1 MIILYK
7 SNHCPHCRQIEDIL
21 QVCDIP
27 YEARNV
33 TEKPDYKRRLRSIGV
48 RSLPVLEYGDIVITD
63 TESMI
68 NWVQNNEISL
78 KREWGDPVSDGLQGE
93 KHANKTKLL

>member
-1 MIILYK
+1 MIVLYK
-7 SNHCPHCRQIEDIL
+7 SNYCPHCRQMEDIL

-33 TEKPDYKRRLRSIGV
+33 TEKPDYKRKLRKIGV

-63 TESMI
+63 MESMI
-68 NWVQNNEISL
+68 NWVQNNENSL
-78 KREWGDPVSDGLQGE
+78 KREWGDPVSGGLQSD
-93 KHANKTKLL
+93 T

>member
-7 SNHCPHCRQIEDIL
+7 SNYCPHCRQMEDIL

-33 TEKPDYKRRLRSIGV
+33 TEKPDYKRKLRSIGV
-48 RSLPVLEYGDIVITD
+48 RSLPVLEYGDIVITNM
-63 TESMI
+63 ESMI
-68 NWVQNNEISL
+68 NWVQINENSL
-78 KREWGDPVSDGLQGE
+78 KREWDDPVGGGLQSV
-93 KHANKTKLL
+93 T

>member
-7 SNHCPHCRQIEDIL
+7 SNHCPHCRQMEDIL

-33 TEKPDYKRRLRSIGV
+33 TEKPDYKRKLRNIGV

-63 TESMI
+63 MESMI
-68 NWVQNNEISL
+68 SWVQINEIAL
-78 KREWGDPVSDGLQGE
+78 KREWGDPMSSGLQSV
-93 KHANKTKLL
+93 T